1 MIKFPEE
8 ISDFES
14 YICRDCT
21 KRYPFLM
28 NGKDEKFSFG
38 LSKQNDMVST
48 WILPRVSVVPEGGDN
63 DKPNQDENAETT
75 KEIPNTETVKEQVA
89 EEKTETEG
97 EKPSNEETDKNEQQT
112 GEKRKAPDQIERTD
126 TKKLRGDGCTNGK

>member
-1 MIKFPEE
+1 
-8 ISDFES
+8 
-14 YICRDCT
+14 
-21 KRYPFLM
+21 M